1 MPTKVLILELF
12 LTLTQGVK
20 LSNHINQLSA
30 AKMVASMSSKIDQT
44 SAFHPGNLSMLIC
57 GIIILCFAIPMIW
70 LNERKLAR
78 IYYVLNRAKAEV
90 VDKQDVNA
98 PTWQNNFKLV
108 HCTGKSKT
116 EVPVRD
122 ERFNINFNQCIRLV
136 RRVEMLQWVEIK
148 REE

>member
-1 MPTKVLILELF
+1 
-12 LTLTQGVK
+12 
-20 LSNHINQLSA
+20 
-30 AKMVASMSSKIDQT
+30 MSSKIDQT

-90 VDKQDVNA
+90 VDKQDVAA

-122 ERFNINFNQCIRLV
+122 ERFNINFNQSIRLV

-148 REE
+148 REEQTSQGYNTWYEYRQEWRTAVIDHHLFDQ